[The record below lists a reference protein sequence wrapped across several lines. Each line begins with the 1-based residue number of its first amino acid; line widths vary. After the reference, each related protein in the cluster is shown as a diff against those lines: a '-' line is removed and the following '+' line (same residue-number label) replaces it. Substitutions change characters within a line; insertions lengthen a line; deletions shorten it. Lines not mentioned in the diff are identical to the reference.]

1 MKLHIKRAYEPAAAA
16 DGARF
21 LVDRLWPRGVKKE
34 ALALADWLKDVA
46 PSDSLRRWF
55 GHDPARWT
63 EFRRRYRAE
72 LKCLGRAL
80 QPLRDAQQRGSVTL
94 VYGAKDAQHNHAV
107 VLREFLLKTSSP
119 TGNGRSARIDSAA

>member
-1 MKLHIKRAYEPAAAA
+1 MKVHIKRAHEPAAAA

-46 PSDSLRRWF
+46 PSDPLRRWF

-119 TGNGRSARIDSAA
+119 TGNVRSARIDSTS